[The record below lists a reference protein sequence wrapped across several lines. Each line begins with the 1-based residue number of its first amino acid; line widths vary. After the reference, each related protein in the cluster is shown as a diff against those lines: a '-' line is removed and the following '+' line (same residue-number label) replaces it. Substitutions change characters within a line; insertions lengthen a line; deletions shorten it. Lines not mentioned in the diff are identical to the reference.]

1 MLGIKKIIEKY
12 NIHGVEIISTSDVPK
27 GTGLGSSST
36 FTIGTLNAINE
47 YKNEKKLTC
56 TQLANYAWQIEKN
69 TGNKSVGKQDQW
81 AAAFGG
87 LKYYQFNKDG
97 SVYVEK
103 IELKPETLEA
113 LQNNFKE
120 IPLGYE
126 LAEGT
131 NVENQQKICDL
142 VPVLK
147 KALYDGNID
156 VLGEVLNQNWNL
168 KKSLASG
175 ISNDRLDDI
184 YKKALEKGATGGKLL
199 GAGGSGFFLFYVP
212 RQNHKQFEE
221 FSQNYKVLDFKF
233 EDEGSTIIYKV

>member
-1 MLGIKKIIEKY
+1 MLTDGIRMGRFSMIGNERLLTNGWQILKFSECIKQLNTGLNPRNHFSLGHGSLKYITAKNLTQFGTIDFSKCDFIDEQAKRIKK
-12 NIHGVEIISTSDVPK
+12 
-27 GTGLGSSST
+27 
-36 FTIGTLNAINE
+36 
-47 YKNEKKLTC
+47 
-56 TQLANYAWQIEKN
+56 
-69 TGNKSVGKQDQW
+69 
-81 AAAFGG
+81 
-87 LKYYQFNKDG
+87 
-97 SVYVEK
+97 
-103 IELKPETLEA
+103 
-113 LQNNFKE
+113 
-120 IPLGYE
+120 
-126 LAEGT
+126 GT